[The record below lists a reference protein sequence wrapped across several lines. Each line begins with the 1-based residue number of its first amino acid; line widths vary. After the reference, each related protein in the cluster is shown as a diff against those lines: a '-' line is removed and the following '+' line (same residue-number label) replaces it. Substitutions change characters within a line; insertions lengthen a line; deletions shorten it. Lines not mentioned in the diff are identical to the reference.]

1 MFQPLPTSA
10 GAVRPAAATAGEQ
23 RFSVIAVVQLLTGAA
38 SQKTGCTG
46 KGDILQARI
55 ENAKMKCVICTN
67 AKGKR
72 SCKIREGSPVC
83 SACCANMRNPD
94 CSGCSHYVDAEKYG
108 FDKMKKSNFKEF
120 TELIDPEVDKA
131 VDDALRLAEKGNLAK
146 GEALLIGLM
155 EKHPKVYKVQYGMG
169 TLHAM
174 KGNYAE
180 SVFFLNK
187 CLETFPYFA
196 EAWFNKAVSHK
207 NLLDLG
213 NTIKSF
219 RKVIEFGDPGD
230 HLAITARKALADME
244 TSISRDYGMSLDLYL
259 KSMDEFDSAFSQ
271 MRNKEYEKAITGF
284 RNVLLCNK
292 NHPQSYG
299 NIGLCCSFLG
309 KREEAL
315 AAFDKALAIDPNY
328 KPAQT
333 NRALLLSL
341 PEGEKMPDN
350 YIKTVD
356 FYKQTFEEEQ

>member
-1 MFQPLPTSA
+1 
-10 GAVRPAAATAGEQ
+10 
-23 RFSVIAVVQLLTGAA
+23 
-38 SQKTGCTG
+38 
-46 KGDILQARI
+46 LQAGSEKTKI
-55 ENAKMKCVICTN
+55 KCVICVN

-72 SCKIREGSPVC
+72 SCKIRAGSPVC
-83 SACCANMRNPD
+83 SGCCANIRNSD

-108 FDKMKKSNFKEF
+108 IDKMKKSNFKDF
-120 TELIDPEVDKA
+120 TELIDPELDKA
-131 VDDALRLAEKGNLAK
+131 VDDALRFAEKGNLAK

-155 EKHPKVYKVQYGMG
+155 EKYPKVYKVQYGMG

-187 CLETFPYFA
+187 CLETFPYFVA
-196 EAWFNKAVSHK
+196 AWFNKAVAHK

-219 RKVIEFGDPGD
+219 RKVIEFGDRGD
-230 HLAITARKALADME
+230 HLVITAEKLLLDME

-259 KSMDEFDSAFSQ
+259 QSMAEFGKAFSQ
-271 MRNKEYEKAITGF
+271 MQNKEYEKAITGF
-284 RNVLLCNK
+284 QKVLLFNK

-299 NIGLCCSFLG
+299 NIGLCYSFLG

-328 KPAQT
+328 QPAQT
-333 NRALLLSL
+333 NRAILLSL
-341 PEGEKMPDN
+341 PDGEKMPDSH
-350 YIKTVD
+350 IKTVD
-356 FYKQTFEEEQ
+356 FYKKTGEEEQ

>member
-1 MFQPLPTSA
+1 LQ
-10 GAVRPAAATAGEQ
+10 
-23 RFSVIAVVQLLTGAA
+23 TGVE
-38 SQKTGCTG
+38 KT
-46 KGDILQARI
+46 
-55 ENAKMKCVICTN
+55 KMKCVICIN

-83 SACCANMRNPD
+83 SGCCAKIRNAD

-120 TELIDPEVDKA
+120 TALIDPELDIA
-131 VDDALRLAEKGNLAK
+131 VDNALRLAEKGNIAK
-146 GEALLIGLM
+146 GEALLIGLL
-155 EKHPKVYKVQYGMG
+155 EKQPKAYKVQYGMG

-187 CLETFPYFA
+187 CLETFPYFV
-196 EAWFNKAVSHK
+196 EAWFNKAVAHK

-219 RKVIEFGDPGD
+219 RKVVELGDHGD
-230 HLAITARKALADME
+230 HLVTSARKVLSEIE
-244 TSISRDYGMSLDLYL
+244 TSISRDYGLSLDLYL
-259 KSMDEFDSAFSQ
+259 KSMDVFDNAFSQ

-284 RNVLLCNK
+284 RNVLQFNN

-299 NIGLCCSFLG
+299 NIGLCYSFLG

-328 KPAQT
+328 QPAQT

-341 PEGEKMPDN
+341 QDGGKMPDS

-356 FYKQTFEEEQ
+356 YYKQKVEEEQ

>member
-1 MFQPLPTSA
+1 
-10 GAVRPAAATAGEQ
+10 
-23 RFSVIAVVQLLTGAA
+23 
-38 SQKTGCTG
+38 
-46 KGDILQARI
+46 
-55 ENAKMKCVICTN
+55 MKCIICVN
-67 AKGKR
+67 VKGKR

-83 SACCANMRNPD
+83 SGCCAKIRNSE
-94 CSGCSHYVDAEKYG
+94 CSGCSYYVDAEKYG
-108 FDKMKKSNFKEF
+108 TDKMKKSNFRDF
-120 TELIDPEVDKA
+120 TGLIDPEVDKA
-131 VDDALRLAEKGNLAK
+131 VDNALRFAEKGNLPK
-146 GEALLIGLM
+146 GEALLIGLL
-155 EKHPKVYKVQYGMG
+155 EKYPNAYKVQYGMG

-180 SVFFLNK
+180 SIFFLNK

-196 EAWFNKAVSHK
+196 EAWFNKAVCHK

-219 RKVIEFGDPGD
+219 RKVLEFGDRGD
-230 HLAITARKALADME
+230 HLPITAQKVLADIE

-284 RNVLLCNK
+284 QNVLECNK

-299 NIGLCCSFLG
+299 NIGLCYSFLG

-328 KPAQT
+328 QPAQT
-333 NRALLLSL
+333 NRALLLTL
-341 PEGEKMPDN
+341 QDGEKMPDS

-356 FYKQTFEEEQ
+356 FYKNMVEEDQ

>member
-1 MFQPLPTSA
+1 
-10 GAVRPAAATAGEQ
+10 
-23 RFSVIAVVQLLTGAA
+23 
-38 SQKTGCTG
+38 
-46 KGDILQARI
+46 
-55 ENAKMKCVICTN
+55 MKCVICIN

-83 SACCANMRNPD
+83 SGCCAKIRNPD

-108 FDKMKKSNFKEF
+108 IDKMKMSNFKEF
-120 TELIDPEVDKA
+120 TTQIDPEVDKA
-131 VDDALRLAEKGNLAK
+131 VDDALRFAQQGNLAK

-155 EKHPKVYKVQYGMG
+155 AKYPKVYKVQYGMG

-196 EAWFNKAVSHK
+196 AAWFNKAVAHK

-219 RKVIEFGDPGD
+219 RKVIDFGDRGD
-230 HLAITARKALADME
+230 HLVITAEKLLLDME

-259 KSMDEFDSAFSQ
+259 KSMDEFDKAFSQ
-271 MRNKEYEKAITGF
+271 MQNKEYEKAITGF
-284 RNVLLCNK
+284 QNVLTFNK

-315 AAFDKALAIDPNY
+315 TAFDKALAIDPNY
-328 KPAQT
+328 QPALT
-333 NRALLLSL
+333 NRAILLSL
-341 PEGEKMPDN
+341 PYGEKMPDSR
-350 YIKTVD
+350 IKTVD
-356 FYKQTFEEEQ
+356 FYKKTGEEEPPPS

>member
-1 MFQPLPTSA
+1 LQ
-10 GAVRPAAATAGEQ
+10 TAMEK
-23 RFSVIAVVQLLTGAA
+23 S
-38 SQKTGCTG
+38 
-46 KGDILQARI
+46 
-55 ENAKMKCVICTN
+55 KMKCVICIS

-72 SCKIREGSPVC
+72 SCKIREGFPVC
-83 SACCANMRNPD
+83 SGCCAKIRNSD

-108 FDKMKKSNFKEF
+108 FDKMKKSNFKVF
-120 TELIDPEVDKA
+120 TARIDPELDKA
-131 VDDALRLAEKGNLAK
+131 VDDALRFAEKGNLAK

-155 EKHPKVYKVQYGMG
+155 EKCPNVYKVQYGMG

-180 SVFFLNK
+180 SVFFLSK
-187 CLETFPYFA
+187 CLETFPYYV

-219 RKVIEFGDPGD
+219 RKVIEFGDRGD
-230 HLAITARKALADME
+230 HLVVTAQKILADME

-284 RNVLLCNK
+284 RNVLAFNK

-299 NIGLCCSFLG
+299 NIGLCHSFLG
-309 KREEAL
+309 RREEAL
-315 AAFDKALAIDPNY
+315 AAFDKALEIDPDY
-328 KPAQT
+328 QPAQT
-333 NRALLLSL
+333 NRTLLLSL
-341 PEGEKMPDN
+341 QEGEKMPDN

-356 FYKQTFEEEQ
+356 FYKKTGEQEQ

>member
-1 MFQPLPTSA
+1 LQ
-10 GAVRPAAATAGEQ
+10 
-23 RFSVIAVVQLLTGAA
+23 TGIDK
-38 SQKTGCTG
+38 S
-46 KGDILQARI
+46 
-55 ENAKMKCVICTN
+55 KMKCVICIS

-83 SACCANMRNPD
+83 SGCCAKTRNSE
-94 CSGCSHYVDAEKYG
+94 CSGCSYYVDAERYG
-108 FDKMKKSNFKEF
+108 FDRMKKGNFKEF
-120 TELIDPEVDKA
+120 TELIDPEVDTA
-131 VDDALRLAEKGNLAK
+131 VDNALRVAEKGNLAK
-146 GEALLIGLM
+146 GEALLIGLL

-187 CLETFPYFA
+187 CLETFPYFV

-213 NTIKSF
+213 STIKSF
-219 RKVIEFGDPGD
+219 RKVIEFGDSGE
-230 HLAITARKALADME
+230 HLVITARKILAEIE

-259 KSMDEFDSAFSQ
+259 KSMDEFGSAFAQ
-271 MRNKEYEKAITGF
+271 MQNKEYERAITGF

-299 NIGLCCSFLG
+299 NIGLCYSFLG

-328 KPAQT
+328 QPAQT

-341 PEGEKMPDN
+341 QDGEKMPDS

-356 FYKQTFEEEQ
+356 FYKHTGEEEQ

>member
-1 MFQPLPTSA
+1 MQ
-10 GAVRPAAATAGEQ
+10 E
-23 RFSVIAVVQLLTGAA
+23 
-38 SQKTGCTG
+38 
-46 KGDILQARI
+46 RI
-55 ENAKMKCVICTN
+55 EKSKMKCVICIN

-83 SACCANMRNPD
+83 SGCCAKIRNPD

-108 FDKMKKSNFKEF
+108 IDKMKMSNFKEF
-120 TELIDPEVDKA
+120 TTQIDPEVDKA
-131 VDDALRLAEKGNLAK
+131 VDDALRFAQQGNLAK

-155 EKHPKVYKVQYGMG
+155 AKYPKVYKVQYGMG

-196 EAWFNKAVSHK
+196 AAWFNKAVAHK

-219 RKVIEFGDPGD
+219 RKVIDFGDRGD
-230 HLAITARKALADME
+230 HLVITAEKLLLDME

-259 KSMDEFDSAFSQ
+259 KSMDEFDKAFSQ
-271 MRNKEYEKAITGF
+271 MQNKEYEKAITGF
-284 RNVLLCNK
+284 QNVLTFNK

-315 AAFDKALAIDPNY
+315 TAFDKALAIDPNY
-328 KPAQT
+328 QPALT
-333 NRALLLSL
+333 NRAILLSL
-341 PEGEKMPDN
+341 PYGEKMPDSR
-350 YIKTVD
+350 IKTVD
-356 FYKQTFEEEQ
+356 FYKKTGEEEPPPS

>member
-1 MFQPLPTSA
+1 MQ
-10 GAVRPAAATAGEQ
+10 
-23 RFSVIAVVQLLTGAA
+23 TG
-38 SQKTGCTG
+38 
-46 KGDILQARI
+46 I
-55 ENAKMKCVICTN
+55 EKSKMKCVICIS

-83 SACCANMRNPD
+83 SGCCAKIRNSD
-94 CSGCSHYVDAEKYG
+94 CGGCSYYADAEKYG
-108 FDKMKKSNFKEF
+108 FDKMKKSNFKDF
-120 TELIDPEVDKA
+120 TALIDPELDKA
-131 VDDALRLAEKGNLAK
+131 VDDALRLAEKGNLAN

-155 EKHPKVYKVQYGMG
+155 EKYPNVYKVQYGMG

-187 CLETFPYFA
+187 CLETFPYFV

-219 RKVIEFGDPGD
+219 RKVTEFGERGD
-230 HLAITARKALADME
+230 HLVITAQKALADME
-244 TSISRDYGMSLDLYL
+244 MSISRDYGLSLDIYL
-259 KSMDEFDSAFSQ
+259 RSMDEFGSAFSQ
-271 MRNKEYEKAITGF
+271 MQNKEYEKAIAGF
-284 RNVLLCNK
+284 RNVLQFNK

-328 KPAQT
+328 QPAQT
-333 NRALLLSL
+333 NKAILLSL
-341 PEGEKMPDN
+341 PDGEKMPDS

-356 FYKQTFEEEQ
+356 FYKQTGEEEQ